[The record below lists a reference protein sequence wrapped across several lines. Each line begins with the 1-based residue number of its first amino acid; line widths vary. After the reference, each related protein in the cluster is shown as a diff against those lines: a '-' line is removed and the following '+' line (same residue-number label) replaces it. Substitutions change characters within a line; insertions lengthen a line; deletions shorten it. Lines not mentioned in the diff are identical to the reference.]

1 MTIRM
6 WRPSLVSLLII
17 STLINQKLRSD
28 FTGKSPTFHLQ
39 EFHRQFFVC
48 FILSGHVA
56 LDFLSITELRKCKV
70 IAITNFYCNLSG
82 DTHLTNHNKVA
93 RNYPI
98 RTQHEAKTC
107 KLSTA
112 SVPSVEKR
120 TVAAKRGKTYGVC
133 QARENVRLLPRA
145 GKLPTPAKRG
155 KTSDCYQARE
165 KCVPD

>member
-1 MTIRM
+1 MT
-6 WRPSLVSLLII
+6 V
-17 STLINQKLRSD
+17 
-28 FTGKSPTFHLQ
+28 
-39 EFHRQFFVC
+39 FVC
-48 FILSGHVA
+48 FILPGHVA

-70 IAITNFYCNLSG
+70 IAITNFHCNLSG

-93 RNYPI
+93 RSYPI

-120 TVAAKRGKTYGVC
+120 TVAAKRGKTYGCC
-133 QARENVRLLPRA
+133 QARENVRLLPSA
-145 GKLPTPAKRG
+145 GKLATPAKRG